1 MTPRPLL
8 PLLAAALL
16 AACGNQPPVPDWQ
29 MGAHGAAERAT
40 AAYLAGND
48 RVAEQEWRRARAELA
63 RTGRPDG
70 LAQVELLRCAAQTA
84 SLVAEPCT
92 AFDALR
98 PDASA
103 AQAAYADYLAGRAT
117 AQQAVL
123 LPQAQR
129 QAAAGAQAIAG
140 IADPLPR
147 LVAAAGALRAGR
159 ATAAT
164 ADLAIETASG
174 QGWRRPLLAWLLLRA
189 SQARAAG
196 DAPLAAALQRRMA
209 IVESGGAPA
218 VQAPKN

>member
-1 MTPRPLL
+1 MTIRPFL
-8 PLLAAALL
+8 PLLAAAML

-117 AQQAVL
+117 AQQAAL

-140 IADPLPR
+140 IAEPLPR
-147 LVAAAGALRAGR
+147 LVAAGAALRAAG

-164 ADLAIETASG
+164 ADLAIETASS